1 MISHGDKL
9 PDRIDLYHIISSKR
23 ITCKIYNTCMYSPKD
38 GAVLHALHVLEPRH
52 FWLHRGNHR
61 YGDLI

>member
-1 MISHGDKL
+1 MISHGDIL

-38 GAVLHALHVLEPRH
+38 GAVLHALHVLAPQRKSSLWGSH
-52 FWLHRGNHR
+52 LT
-61 YGDLI
+61 